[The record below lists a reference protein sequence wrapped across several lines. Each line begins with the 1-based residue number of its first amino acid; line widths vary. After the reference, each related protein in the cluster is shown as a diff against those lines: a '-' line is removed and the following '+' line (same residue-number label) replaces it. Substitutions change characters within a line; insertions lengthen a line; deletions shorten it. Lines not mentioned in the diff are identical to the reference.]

1 MEAMDKIR
9 DELAGNSNPGV
20 QMIGEAMTALLM
32 AEPELSD
39 KILKEGKTLAGAFNA
54 VKDYASK
61 NKTGGFAIVLP
72 AKAAEIVAKYWDI
85 DIAAMK
91 RAVLA
96 AEMESMGERMT
107 NDIATG
113 KATVKDAMQEYSR
126 SAKSMAASLDLDA
139 LLGGL

>member
-32 AEPELSD
+32 AAPELSD
-39 KILKEGKTLAGAFNA
+39 KILQEGKTLAGAFNNL
-54 VKDYASK
+54 KDYASK
-61 NKTGGFAIVLP
+61 NKTGGFAFVPP